1 MTPNKPIVTSPFF
14 LLEKVQGI
22 KSGIK
27 CSNFLELLI
36 CIIELF
42 CCGSAITSKKYT
54 IEYWLE
60 KTINK

>member
-54 IEYWLE
+54 IEY
-60 KTINK
+60 